1 MKKTSLLIFCFLV
14 SLSASAQVVS
24 GHVFLDA
31 NNNGLKDKNEEG
43 INGVVVS
50 DQVNTAV
57 TDANGAYQLK
67 AGGYGFVFISLP
79 VGYKSLKNS
88 WQKIT
93 TNATLDFPL
102 AKTSASH

>member
-1 MKKTSLLIFCFLV
+1 MKRTSLLIFYLWV
-14 SLSASAQVVS
+14 SLSTSAQVVS

-50 DQVNTAV
+50 DQINTAV

-79 VGYKSLKNS
+79 GGYKPLKNS

-93 TNATLDFPL
+93 ANTTIDFPL
-102 AKTSASH
+102 